1 MTSSPRSVWG
11 PTFDDISRK
20 RGDTEAANSYF
31 SVRNFRFLR
40 NEVLRHLGDVKHK
53 RILDV
58 GCGTGHFSQ
67 PLARENFIVGIDFS
81 PNMLAFARNKGLAVV
96 QGPAENLPFKSG
108 SFDVVFANSV
118 IQLIPDGSGF
128 LMELVRAV
136 RPGGRII
143 ISTINDGNVALAVLR
158 RVERKK
164 YRHFRLYPFDE
175 LKALVAA
182 AGGEMRTSLF
192 LYFPFGRTRTIHGHE
207 GLGVIPRRFATSVV
221 VEAVRPE

>member
-20 RGDTEAANSYF
+20 RGDTEAANSYV

-67 PLARENFIVGIDFS
+67 PLVRENFIVGIDFS

-207 GLGVIPRRFATSVV
+207 GLGVSPRRFATSVV
-221 VEAVRPE
+221 VEAVRPK

>member
-1 MTSSPRSVWG
+1 MTASPRSVWG
-11 PTFDDISRK
+11 PYFDDISRK

-40 NEVLRHLGDVKHK
+40 NEVLRHLGDVRHK

-58 GCGTGHFSQ
+58 GSGTGHFSQ

-81 PNMLAFARNKGLAVV
+81 PKMLAFARNKGLAVV

-108 SFDVVFANSV
+108 SFDIVFANNV
-118 IQLIPDGSGF
+118 LQLIRDGRGF
-128 LMELVRAV
+128 VKELVRSV

-143 ISTINDGNVALAVLR
+143 ISTINDGNVALAVRR

-164 YRHFRLYPFDE
+164 YRRFRLYPFDE

-182 AGGEMRTSLF
+182 AGGEIRASLF
-192 LYFPFGRTRTIHGHE
+192 LYFPFGKTRMIHGHE
-207 GLGVIPRRFATSVV
+207 GLGAIPRRFATSVV
-221 VEAVRPE
+221 VEAVRPK

>member
-1 MTSSPRSVWG
+1 MTMSPRSVWG
-11 PTFDDISRK
+11 PYFDDISRK

-67 PLARENFIVGIDFS
+67 PLVRENFIVGIDFS
-81 PNMLAFARNKGLAVV
+81 PKMLAFARNKGLAVV

-108 SFDVVFANSV
+108 SFDIVFANNV
-118 IQLIPDGSGF
+118 LQLIRDGSG
-128 LMELVRAV
+128 LLRELVRSV
-136 RPGGRII
+136 RPDGRII
-143 ISTINDGNVALAVLR
+143 ISTINEGNVALAVRR

-164 YRHFRLYPFDE
+164 YRRFRLYPFDE

-182 AGGEMRTSLF
+182 AGGEMRASLF
-192 LYFPFGRTRTIHGHE
+192 LYFPFGKTRTIHGHE
-207 GLGVIPRRFATSVV
+207 GLSAIPRRFATSVV
-221 VEAVRPE
+221 VEAVRPK